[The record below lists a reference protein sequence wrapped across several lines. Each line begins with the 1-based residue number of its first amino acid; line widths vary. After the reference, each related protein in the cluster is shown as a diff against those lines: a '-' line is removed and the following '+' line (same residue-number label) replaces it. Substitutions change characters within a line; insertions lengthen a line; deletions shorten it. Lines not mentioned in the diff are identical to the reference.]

1 MGEAMNKQLDLLNK
15 LKNND
20 LFLIFI
26 ILQPILDV
34 LTALSIYYFQ
44 ASITIGLLVRMAFML
59 ISIVYI
65 FFLNN
70 SKYKKLITG
79 YLIVFLTIVG
89 VGFLTNYFIKPN
101 FSLFSELQYTTKSV
115 YFVIMF
121 LSYLLV
127 LTSLNYSSKMD
138 RYQAF
143 IVYSMVIVGV
153 VLLFTLLTGTG
164 FDTYKYNKAGNKGW
178 FYSGNELSAILSI
191 CFPMVVLF
199 AVKKSTSLKKAYF
212 WIPVLVVGFAAIMVG
227 TKVGHLAIILVCALT
242 PILLGLELLVKK
254 LGKLSSSINIKLNL
268 IISIG
273 IVAAVALI
281 TPVTPAFTNT
291 SGHYSSVAEE
301 IAEESSE
308 TEVEEEG
315 SGSEDKVE
323 EPEKEEKENFTAKLL
338 DNKVLSVLLSSRDKY
353 FIKLNNDFIEAPA
366 QQKMFG
372 MGYAGNWEKA
382 PKLIEMDFFDLFYS
396 FGIIGFAAFMLPF
409 ISILLVAMKQLLNLK
424 LQLIRLNVLFPL
436 MSIALAVG
444 IAFLAGHVLYAPAVS
459 IYVSVILAIILAQI
473 MPKGNNRLEI

>member
-1 MGEAMNKQLDLLNK
+1 MNKQLYLLNK

-70 SKYKKLITG
+70 SKYKKIITG

-254 LGKLSSSINIKLNL
+254 LGQLSSSINIKLNL

-281 TPVTPAFTNT
+281 TPITPAFTNT

-308 TEVEEEG
+308 TEVEDEG
-315 SGSEDKVE
+315 SGTEDKVE

>member
-1 MGEAMNKQLDLLNK
+1 MNKQFNVLNIM
-15 LKNND
+15 KNSN
-20 LFLIFI
+20 LFLLFI

-34 LTALSIYYFQ
+34 LTAFSIYYFQ
-44 ASITIGLLVRMAFML
+44 ASITIGLLVRMGFML

-70 SKYKKLITG
+70 SKYKKIITG

-138 RYQAF
+138 KFQSF

-153 VLLFTLLTGTG
+153 VLLFTQLTGTG

-199 AVKKSTSLKKAYF
+199 AVRKTTSLKNSYF

-242 PILLGLELLVKK
+242 PILLAVELLVKK
-254 LGKLSSSINIKLNL
+254 IGRLSSSINIKLNL
-268 IISIG
+268 IISIA
-273 IVAAVALI
+273 IVIAVAVI
-281 TPVTPAFTNT
+281 TPITPAFTNT

-308 TEVEEEG
+308 TEVEAD
-315 SGSEDKVE
+315 SATEDIAE
-323 EPEKEEKENFTAKLL
+323 EPEKEKKENFTAKLL

-396 FGIIGFAAFMLPF
+396 FGIIGFTAFMLPF
-409 ISILLVAMKQLLNLK
+409 LSIVLVSMKQLLRLK
-424 LQLIRLNVLFPL
+424 LQLIRPNVLFPL

-473 MPKGNNRLEI
+473 TAKSNQTT